1 MMAFKPHST
10 HYFLIKNI
18 KIKYVCWSVGSPVV
32 LVGMNGDARVNN
44 AAYQNIFAIRQA

>member
-18 KIKYVCWSVGSPVV
+18 KIKYVCWSLGSPVA
-32 LVGMNGDARVNN
+32 LVRMIGDVGVNN
-44 AAYQNIFAIRQA
+44 TV